1 MPSPSN
7 RIALAK
13 RDIKQIRKNI
23 RTNRRTRIAEAFSPK
38 KNTLRLIDPST
49 GKAGK
54 VVIGGKNLVLNVVK
68 GKKTR
73 GYGGTTQEGTVTS
86 FDFMK
91 GRRKE
96 FTKTV
101 TGRDKT
107 GKEIG
112 TTEIKK
118 VSRKGKVKTK
128 TRKSLRAFERADR
141 AAQAPGKKGT
151 RGGLQRTL
159 TPKVNVR
166 PSDLAPGK
174 AMNTFVTT
182 KGPIPRHQSELK
194 RKRKQLR
201 KGSLDGEGNFVK
213 GIRQFKQDKRAGRT
227 DVKLKVTAPI
237 LPSGTVNITKKEN
250 RLARKNYRKFGTAIA
265 STTVG
270 KQGNKENA
278 IERQFGYK
286 KPSMLKKKR
295 KSHV

>member
-1 MPSPSN
+1 MP
-7 RIALAK
+7 
-13 RDIKQIRKNI
+13 
-23 RTNRRTRIAEAFSPK
+23 
-38 KNTLRLIDPST
+38 
-49 GKAGK
+49 
-54 VVIGGKNLVLNVVK
+54 

-73 GYGGTTQEGTVTS
+73 EYSGEFQEGQVKS
-86 FDFMK
+86 FSMQ

-118 VSRKGKVKTK
+118 ISRKGKIKTK
-128 TRKSLRAFERADR
+128 TRKSLRPFEKANL
-141 AAQAPGKKGT
+141 AAQATGKRGT

-174 AMNTFVTT
+174 AMDTFVVTE
-182 KGPIPRHQSELK
+182 GPERQPGTRQEIK
-194 RKRKQLR
+194 NLR
-201 KGSLDGEGNFVK
+201 KGFIDNKTGEFVK
-213 GIRQFKQDKRAGRT
+213 GVKQFKQDKRAGRT
-227 DVKLKVTAPI
+227 NVKLRVTAPK
-237 LPSGTVNITKKEN
+237 LPSGTINYTKKEN

-265 STTVG
+265 PTTAG
-270 KQGNKENA
+270 KQGNKKNG

-286 KPSMLKKKR
+286 PSMLRKKR
-295 KSHV
+295 KNHV

>member
-1 MPSPSN
+1 MPSPTN

-13 RDIKQIRKNI
+13 RDLKTTKR
-23 RTNRRTRIAEAFSPK
+23 RLRSNRRTGIATAFSRK
-38 KNTLRLIDPST
+38 RNTLRVVDPST
-49 GKAGK
+49 KKADK
-54 VVIGGKNLVLNVVK
+54 VVIGGKNLVLNVVP
-68 GKKTR
+68 GKKTK
-73 GYGGTTQEGTVTS
+73 GYSGTTQEGTVTS

-128 TRKSLRAFERADR
+128 TRKSLRPFEKANL
-141 AAQAPGKKGT
+141 AAQATGKRGT

-182 KGPIPRHQSELK
+182 ETPIPRNQSTLK
-194 RKRKQLR
+194 RRRKQLR

-250 RLARKNYRKFGTAIA
+250 RLARKNYRKFGSAI
-265 STTVG
+265 G
-270 KQGNKENA
+270 
-278 IERQFGYK
+278 

-295 KSHV
+295 KNYA